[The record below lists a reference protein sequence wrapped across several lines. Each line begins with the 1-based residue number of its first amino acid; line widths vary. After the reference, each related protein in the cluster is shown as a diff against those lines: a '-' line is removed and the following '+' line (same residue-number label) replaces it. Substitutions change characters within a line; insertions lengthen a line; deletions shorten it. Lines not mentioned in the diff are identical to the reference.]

1 MPAIFFENS
10 IGWAQYKLL
19 GGWKN
24 LLSTSIGYAILG
36 ALVIYAMVKG
46 VREPP
51 QQTFSAFIEF
61 FLVIQVISL
70 LLYGTMRVGG
80 AVRADVN
87 AKLIESHRLMPT
99 PPFTAVLGYLF
110 GSTAQALSLFVV
122 TFVLGAAC
130 VVGAGMR
137 MQSWIFSNAVL
148 LLFSV
153 FVWTIVLFFSFRS
166 GGIALGFIIGLVFL
180 TVSSG
185 APFALLPAINVLLSP
200 MISTTIFDMRTGITL
215 DPAFMAAAIAQIA
228 IGAIYLTAAARRYSR
243 DDSLTFDS
251 TLSLLLLV
259 IWTLVCVLSVRW
271 HDLFTM
277 RLRGM
282 VGWRYEEIATVA
294 SISSVLLLG
303 ILPISSSVRVQVL
316 PPHKRATNFGLHIP
330 PSLAVLATTA
340 AASGAIQC
348 VQREYRP
355 PWSDVRTLI
364 VAFAFLTS
372 TRYMLGVAHR
382 FKAGPRR
389 SMLVWLIVTWLLPV
403 FAEAVRSAAIADPN
417 KPDRMSQISMI
428 SPPGE
433 LYQIWTH
440 NPYVHTDGFQGLAT
454 QCAIAAGAAL
464 LYYSSRPRYSGG
476 ERREGVQSS
485 SSSC

>member
-1 MPAIFFENS
+1 MAAIFFENS

-36 ALVIYAMVKG
+36 VLVIYAMVKG
-46 VREPP
+46 VHGPP

-80 AVRADVN
+80 AVRADVS

-99 PPFTAVLGYLF
+99 PPFTAVFGYLF
-110 GSTAQALSLFVV
+110 GSTAQAFSLFVV
-122 TFVLGAAC
+122 TFILGAAC

-137 MQSWIFSNAVL
+137 IQSWIFSNAVL
-148 LLFSV
+148 LLFSM

-166 GGIALGFIIGLVFL
+166 GGIALAFIISLVFL
-180 TVSSG
+180 TFSSG
-185 APFALLPAINVLLSP
+185 APFALLPAINMLLSP

-243 DDSLTFDS
+243 DDTLTFDS
-251 TLSLLLLV
+251 TLSLLLLA
-259 IWTLVCVLSVRW
+259 IWTVVCVLSVRW
-271 HDLFTM
+271 HDLFSF
-277 RLRGM
+277 RGM
-282 VGWRYEEIATVA
+282 MGWHYQEIAIVS
-294 SISSVLLLG
+294 SISSVLLLA
-303 ILPISSSVRVQVL
+303 ILPISSSVRTQVL
-316 PPHKRATNFGLHIP
+316 PPHKRATNLGWHIP
-330 PSLAVLATTA
+330 PWLAILAATA

-348 VQREYRP
+348 VRREYRP
-355 PWSDVRTLI
+355 PWSDIRTLL

-372 TRYMLGVAHR
+372 TRYVLGLAHR

-403 FAEAVRSAAIADPN
+403 FAEAVRSAALADPN
-417 KPDRMSQISMI
+417 KPDRMSQIGMI

-440 NPYVHTDGFQGLAT
+440 NPYVHTDSFEGLAT
-454 QCAIAAGAAL
+454 QCAIAAGVAL

-476 ERREGVQSS
+476 SERN
-485 SSSC
+485 